1 MRRFCRVAI
10 FHSARDRTIKEAEMA
25 EFWALIEKGG
35 LVMPLLFLGSV
46 LSVAV
51 AVDRFRA
58 FHSGDAN
65 SALLQERLEPLL
77 KQGDWKAALTEAGKT
92 ESLIALVASAG
103 IENAVRGS
111 RAADMAMEGVANR
124 GAARLRQRLD
134 ILGLM
139 VTLAPLLG
147 LLGTVIGM
155 IRAFNVLNVRSG
167 QPFAITGGVGEA
179 LIATA
184 AGLCVAILALV
195 MLSYFRNRL
204 DRMLGDVEEVAS
216 LVLSAIQE
224 RES

>member
-1 MRRFCRVAI
+1 
-10 FHSARDRTIKEAEMA
+10 MA
-25 EFWALIEKGG
+25 EFWALIQKGG

-204 DRMLGDVEEVAS
+204 DRMLGDVEEVSS

>member
-1 MRRFCRVAI
+1 
-10 FHSARDRTIKEAEMA
+10 MA
-25 EFWALIEKGG
+25 EFLALLEKGG

-51 AVDRFRA
+51 AVDRVRA
-58 FHSGDAN
+58 FHRGDAN
-65 SALLQERLEPLL
+65 SALLQEQLEPFLI
-77 KQGDWKAALTEAGKT
+77 QGDWKAALTEAGKT

-103 IENAVRGS
+103 LENAMRGS